1 MTDEYEILVEMYDR
15 LESYREKRRRLL
27 QYALGFIT
35 ALAVALPTM
44 VLVRRL
50 GLIFYVLLFSGLI
63 LAVVSG
69 LLLLAAYIRNEVEA
83 REIERE
89 VEDFKLAVTLGVKP
103 KRKRKRRHSLN
114 PKVHYIVGDDGEL
127 VPADE
132 DKETERHS

>member
-44 VLVRRL
+44 ILVRRL
-50 GLIFYVLLFSGLI
+50 GVIFYVLLFSGLI
-63 LAVVSG
+63 LAVVTG

-83 REIERE
+83 RELERE

-103 KRKRKRRHSLN
+103 KRKRRPRLN

-132 DKETERHS
+132 EKETERHS

>member
-83 REIERE
+83 RELERE

-103 KRKRKRRHSLN
+103 KRKRRHSLN